1 MVQGVCVCVCVYVSK
16 CESLS
21 ANVCICLN
29 LKTENT
35 GMVRSELPRSVCV
48 CVCESDCTPLNS
60 FSFLCC
66 LYFFFSLIVGNMF
79 VHHLLTFYLI
89 VLQFGKLGLMK
100 SRFV

>member
-1 MVQGVCVCVCVYVSK
+1 
-16 CESLS
+16 
-21 ANVCICLN
+21 
-29 LKTENT
+29 
-35 GMVRSELPRSVCV
+35 MVRSELPRSV

-66 LYFFFSLIVGNMF
+66 LYFFLLIVGNMF